1 MSIAVG
7 GLVSGLDTNSM
18 IEQLLELERQPIVT
32 LQQKEADYQVELTA
46 YGSLKGVLGSLRSSV
61 EALDSASS
69 FTGFSAVSGNDNLFG
84 VSADENAT
92 SGSYDITVKQLA
104 EVHKLASGG
113 FSDAEYVGEGTL
125 HFKVGNG
132 STTDIDIS
140 ATDTL
145 AEVAQAIN
153 EAEAGVRAGVIFDGT
168 DYFLTLAADET
179 GVENVIN
186 LTVTDTGD
194 TNDTDMNGLS
204 RLVYEAGVTEN
215 LSHIQDAAD
224 AIITV
229 DGVTN
234 IHRAGNVVNDVIQ
247 GVTIT
252 LESAP
257 VAPDNQATLTVSRD
271 LETVVSKITAFV
283 DAYNETIALFDAY
296 QSYNSDSETA
306 GVLLGDAT
314 TKTIRNRLNTMLT
327 GTLSGVESFSRL
339 TDLGIALN
347 REGQL
352 EIDAST
358 LNSALEDYF
367 DEVLQFFT
375 QSTEGSEGF
384 AVRMTD
390 TLDAILSSTNG
401 TLAARTDGI
410 QDSIDDIGDQV
421 ERLEMRVLAWET
433 RTRAQFNALEVLL
446 AEYQTT
452 GDYLSQQIGSLQNLN
467 NYISNRG

>member
-18 IEQLLELERQPIVT
+18 IEQLLELERQPIVK
-32 LQQKEADYQVELTA
+32 LQQKEAAYQVELSA
-46 YGSLKGVLGSLRSSV
+46 YGSLKGVLSSLRSAV
-61 EALDSASS
+61 QGLDSASNL
-69 FTGFSAVSGNDNLFG
+69 TGFSAVSDNTDLFSA
-84 VSADENAT
+84 SADENAT
-92 SGSYDITVKQLA
+92 SGSYDITVQQLA

-113 FSDAEYVGEGTL
+113 FSEAEYVGEGTL
-125 HFKVGNG
+125 HLKVGNG

-140 ATDTL
+140 ATHTI

-153 EAEAGVRAGVIFDGT
+153 DAEAGVRAGVIFDGT
-168 DYFLTLAADET
+168 GYFLTLAAHDT

-204 RLVYEAGVTEN
+204 RLAYEAGVTEN
-215 LSHIQDAAD
+215 LSNIQDAAD
-224 AIITV
+224 SIITV
-229 DGVTN
+229 DGIAD
-234 IHRAGNVVNDVIQ
+234 IHRDTNVITDVIE
-247 GVTIT
+247 GVTLA
-252 LESAP
+252 LEFAP
-257 VAPDNQATLTVSRD
+257 AAPDNQTTLTVSRD
-271 LETVVSKITAFV
+271 LGAVVSKITAFV
-283 DAYNETIALFDAY
+283 DAYNETIDLFDDY
-296 QSYNSDSETA
+296 QRYDSATETA
-306 GVLLGDAT
+306 GVLLGDT
-314 TKTIRNRLNTMLT
+314 TAKSIHNHLNTLVT
-327 GTLSGVESFSRL
+327 GTVSGVESFSHL
-339 TDLGIALN
+339 ADLGINLN

-352 EIDAST
+352 EVDSSV
-358 LNSALEDYF
+358 LNSALDDYF
-367 DEVLQFFT
+367 DDVLQFFT

-390 TLDAILSSTNG
+390 TLDAILSSTQG
-401 TLAARTDGI
+401 TLVARTNGI

-452 GDYLSQQIGSLQNLN
+452 GNYLSQQILSLQNLN

>member
-69 FTGFSAVSGNDNLFG
+69 FTGFSAVSGNADLFG

-113 FSDAEYVGEGTL
+113 FSEAETVGEGTL
-125 HFKVGNG
+125 HLKVGNG

-153 EAEAGVRAGVIFDGT
+153 NAEAGVRAGVIFDGS
-168 DYFLTLAADET
+168 DYFLTLAADDT
-179 GVENVIN
+179 GVENIIN
-186 LTVTDTGD
+186 VTVTDTGD

-215 LSHIQDAAD
+215 LSNIQDAAD

-257 VAPDNQATLTVSRD
+257 VVPDNQATLTVSRD

-283 DAYNETIALFDAY
+283 DAYNETIALFDEY

-352 EIDAST
+352 EIDASI

-421 ERLEMRVLAWET
+421 ERLEMRVLAWES

>member
-69 FTGFSAVSGNDNLFG
+69 FTGFSAVSGNADLFG

-92 SGSYDITVKQLA
+92 SGSYDITVQQLA

-113 FSDAEYVGEGTL
+113 FSEAEYVGEGTL
-125 HFKVGNG
+125 HLKVGNG

-145 AEVAQAIN
+145 ADVAQAIN
-153 EAEAGVRAGVIFDGT
+153 DAEAGVRAGVIFDGS
-168 DYFLTLAADET
+168 DYFLTLAADDT
-179 GVENVIN
+179 GVENIIN
-186 LTVTDTGD
+186 VTVTDTGD

-215 LSHIQDAAD
+215 LSNIQDAAD

-234 IHRAGNVVNDVIQ
+234 IHRAGNVVNDVLQ

-271 LETVVSKITAFV
+271 LEAVVSKITAFV

-327 GTLSGVESFSRL
+327 GTLSGVEPFSRL

-390 TLDAILSSTNG
+390 TLDAILSSTQG
-401 TLAARTDGI
+401 TLAARTNGI
-410 QDSIDDIGDQV
+410 QNSIDDIGNQV

-433 RTRAQFNALEVLL
+433 RTRAQFDALEVLL

-452 GDYLSQQIGSLQNLN
+452 GDYLSQQILSLQNLN
-467 NYISNRG
+467 NYVSNRG